1 MRYARWNHGRS
12 RAVLPVHE
20 EIDMIASI
28 PRRKFIA
35 GSLATAGLLLL
46 PACQSTGALSFTEA
60 IRRLLL
66 LSSQRAF
73 VRLTAHGGYWDRQV
87 AQIGLSGF
95 LGSRGGVVASIL
107 TSPLFKSRL
116 ESAFADIAVEGT
128 ARAAPL
134 VADAVRTVGIA
145 NAVAIVRGGP
155 SAATAFLRG
164 EMGVS
169 LLEAMVPEVGE
180 ALRIANEPL
189 VGQLL
194 SALTGV
200 DVAAVALDFS
210 REIDDTIWNEIGIEE
225 AAIRANPRATNDP
238 LLIGAFGLGSAL

>member
-1 MRYARWNHGRS
+1 MREVG
-12 RAVLPVHE
+12 AV
-20 EIDMIASI
+20 
-28 PRRKFIA
+28 PRRKFIT
-35 GSLATAGLLLL
+35 GSLATTGLLLL
-46 PACQSTGALSFTEA
+46 PACQSTGQISFTEA
-60 IRRLLL
+60 VRRLLL

-73 VRLTAHGGYWDRQV
+73 VRLTAPGGYWDQQV
-87 AQIGLSGF
+87 ARIGLSGF

-116 ESAFADIAVEGT
+116 EGAFADVAEEGAT
-128 ARAAPL
+128 RAAPL

-145 NAVAIVRGGP
+145 NAVAILRGGP
-155 SAATAFLRG
+155 TAATAFLRG

-169 LLEAMVPEVGE
+169 LVEAMVPEVGE
-180 ALRIANEPL
+180 ALRIADEPL

-200 DVAAVALDFS
+200 DVSTVARDFS
-210 REIDDTIWNEIGIEE
+210 GRVDDAIWNEIGVEE

-238 LLIGAFGLGSAL
+238 LLIGAFGLGL

>member
-1 MRYARWNHGRS
+1 MR
-12 RAVLPVHE
+12 
-20 EIDMIASI
+20 EIDAF

-35 GSLATAGLLLL
+35 GSLAATGLLLL
-46 PACQSTGALSFTEA
+46 PACQSTGQISFTEA

-66 LSSQRAF
+66 ISSQRAF
-73 VRLTAHGGYWDRQV
+73 VRLTAPGGYWDQQV
-87 AQIGLSGF
+87 AQIGLGGF

-116 ESAFADIAVEGT
+116 EGAFADIAEEGAT
-128 ARAAPL
+128 RAAPL

-155 SAATAFLRG
+155 TAATAFLRG
-164 EMGVS
+164 EMGVT
-169 LLEAMVPEVGE
+169 LIEAMVPEVGQ
-180 ALRIANEPL
+180 ALRVANEPL

-200 DVAAVALDFS
+200 DVSTVAHDFS
-210 REIDDTIWNEIGIEE
+210 RRVDDAIWNEIGVEE

>member
-1 MRYARWNHGRS
+1 MHKFD
-12 RAVLPVHE
+12 VV
-20 EIDMIASI
+20 

-35 GSLATAGLLLL
+35 GSLATAGLVLL
-46 PACQSTGALSFTEA
+46 AGCQSTGQISLTEA

-66 LSSQRAF
+66 ISSQRAF
-73 VRLTAHGGYWDRQV
+73 VRLTAPGGYWDEQV
-87 AQIGLSGF
+87 ARIGLNGF
-95 LGSRGGVVASIL
+95 LGSRGGTVASIL

-116 ESAFADIAVEGT
+116 ESAFADVAEEGAT
-128 ARAAPL
+128 RAAPL

-145 NAVAIVRGGP
+145 NAVALIRGGP
-155 SAATAFLRG
+155 TAATAFLRG

-169 LLEAMVPEVGE
+169 LVEAMVPEVGE
-180 ALRIANEPL
+180 ALRVADEPL

-194 SALTGV
+194 AALTGV
-200 DVAAVALDFS
+200 DVATVARDFS
-210 REIDDTIWNEIGIEE
+210 REVDDAIWNEIGVEE

>member
-1 MRYARWNHGRS
+1 
-12 RAVLPVHE
+12 
-20 EIDMIASI
+20 MIQSL
-28 PRRKFIA
+28 PRRSFVA
-35 GSLATAGLLLL
+35 GSLAGVALLAL
-46 PACQSTGALSFTEA
+46 PGCQSTGQISFTEA

-73 VRLTAHGGYWDRQV
+73 ARLAAPGGFWDQQV
-87 AQIGLSGF
+87 ARIGLNGF

-116 ESAFADIAVEGT
+116 ESAFADIAERGSY
-128 ARAAPL
+128 RAAPL
-134 VADAVRTVGIA
+134 VAEAVRTVGVA
-145 NAVAIVRGGP
+145 NAVALLQGGP
-155 SAATAFLRG
+155 TAATAFLRG

-169 LLEAMVPEVGE
+169 LVEAMVSEVGE

-200 DVAAVALDFS
+200 DVGTVARDFS
-210 REIDDTIWNEIGIEE
+210 RQVDNAIWNEIGVEE
-225 AAIRANPRATNDP
+225 AAIRADPRSTNDP
-238 LLIGAFGLGSAL
+238 LIIGALAAGSAL

>member
-1 MRYARWNHGRS
+1 MTRARS
-12 RAVLPVHE
+12 
-20 EIDMIASI
+20 ASMLT
-28 PRRKFIA
+28 RRHIVA
-35 GSLATAGLLLL
+35 GSLATAGLLAL
-46 PACQSTGALSFTEA
+46 PACQSTGQISFTEA

-73 VRLTAHGGYWDRQV
+73 VRLTAPGGFWDRQV
-87 AQIGLSGF
+87 AQIGLNGF

-116 ESAFADIAVEGT
+116 ESAFADIAEEGSY
-128 ARAAPL
+128 RAAPY

-145 NAVAIVRGGP
+145 NAVALLRGGP
-155 SAATAFLRG
+155 TAATAFLRG
-164 EMGVS
+164 EMGVT
-169 LLEAMVPEVGE
+169 LVEAMVPEVGE

-200 DVAAVALDFS
+200 DVGVVARDFS
-210 REIDDTIWNEIGIEE
+210 VRVDDAIWNEIGIEE
-225 AAIRANPRATNDP
+225 AAIRANPQATNDP
-238 LLIGAFGLGSAL
+238 LIMAALGAALAY